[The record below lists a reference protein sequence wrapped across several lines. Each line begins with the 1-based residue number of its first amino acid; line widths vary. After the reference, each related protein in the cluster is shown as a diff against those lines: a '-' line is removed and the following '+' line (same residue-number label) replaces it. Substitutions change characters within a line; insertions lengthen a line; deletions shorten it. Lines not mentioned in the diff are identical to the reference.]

1 MRALGDS
8 RAREAF
14 TEARRVLDDVELPS
28 PHTRPAIAFALP
40 WATAPAVPPGAPGA
54 AAPSWLSR
62 LSGPLSAAAAGVAA
76 GEVTS
81 TSLVSDALAAVAAR
95 DDELHAVVDLDADAA
110 LAEAVELDAERR
122 DGRWRGPLHGV
133 PMTVKDV
140 IDVAGFLTR
149 AGSDAYVDR
158 PAEDAAAVGRLRRA
172 GAVVI
177 GKVSTHEFA
186 LGVTSPQSRNPHD
199 PTRLPGGSS
208 GGSAIAVATGMGLAS
223 LGTDTRA
230 SIRVPAALSGV
241 VGLKAT
247 FGRVPTEGVVSLS
260 WTMDHVAPMAS
271 TVADAGLVL
280 EVLAGLEPGSLVEAA
295 TMGDLAGLRVGVPPA
310 AFDDAAPPVDASVR
324 SALASLAAIGA
335 DVVDVAR
342 PAAPD
347 FALASAAGLFVS
359 RCEAAAFHR
368 SLGLD
373 RSRYWAEVDDQL
385 REAATVTAVDYLDA
399 QRART
404 VLATDMARVLESVDL
419 LAMPTSP
426 VVAPPAED
434 YAEYLM
440 LLARN
445 AIPWSFVGFPALSL
459 PCGWVAIDH
468 DGASAGPRLP
478 VGLQLVAPPDRE
490 DLLLRVAIALEAA
503 LAGAG
508 S

>member
-1 MRALGDS
+1 MGDG
-8 RAREAF
+8 AGG
-14 TEARRVLDDVELPS
+14 
-28 PHTRPAIAFALP
+28 
-40 WATAPAVPPGAPGA
+40 ATGRSGA

-247 FGRVPTEGVVSLS
+247 FGRVPTEGWCRCRGR
-260 WTMDHVAPMAS
+260 WTTSPRWRRPSPTPAWCS
-271 TVADAGLVL
+271 RSS
-280 EVLAGLEPGSLVEAA
+280 PGSSRARWSRPRRWVTSPGCGSACRRRPS
-295 TMGDLAGLRVGVPPA
+295 TMPPRRWTPRC
-310 AFDDAAPPVDASVR
+310 DPHWRRWRR
-324 SALASLAAIGA
+324 SAPTSSTWLARLPPTS
-335 DVVDVAR
+335 
-342 PAAPD
+342 
-347 FALASAAGLFVS
+347 LASAAGLFVS

-468 DGASAGPRLP
+468 DGAAAGPRLP